1 MKIYSLSD
9 WQSDLTTIVNSLYQS
24 ISPLP
29 RGSRSEDINIES
41 VEKNVLLA
49 QKALSELRYLVEKHE
64 FKDEK
69 EEIYFFKHVKPQF
82 SSSLIYWKSILTLH
96 LHKPVG
102 GDTNLRKY
110 YRRRFKTLKSFYE
123 LHTPMYEY
131 MRGNY
136 EYMDKLYF
144 LRSSSQFEDTTDSA
158 DLNPKFTTAK
168 DRLVGEIYANDLLEQ
183 HIHQMLQHSLTAPA
197 ISNNQ
202 NYNLKWTGSR
212 AGMVELIYALQSGGV
227 YNDGKIGIKELANIF
242 QDLFQIDLGNYY
254 NVFNEIRLRKKNRTS
269 LLDLLREKVLQ
280 KMDSLDEKL
289 NS

>member
-9 WQSDLTTIVNSLYQS
+9 WQSDLTTMVDTLYRSLP
-24 ISPLP
+24 PLP
-29 RGSRSEDINIES
+29 KAFRSDDINIES
-41 VEKNVLLA
+41 IEKNISLA
-49 QKALSELRYLVEKHE
+49 QRALSELRQSIEKHE

-69 EEIYFFKHVKPQF
+69 EEIYFFKHVKPLF

-102 GDTNLRKY
+102 GHTNLRKY
-110 YRRRFKTLKSFYE
+110 YRRRFKTLRFFYD
-123 LHTPMYEY
+123 LHAVMYEY
-131 MRGNY
+131 IRGNY
-136 EYMDKLYF
+136 DYMDRLYF
-144 LRSSSQFEDTTDSA
+144 LRSSSQFQETTDST

-183 HIHQMLQHSLTAPA
+183 YIHQMLHQSFTVPDV
-197 ISNNQ
+197 SKNQ
-202 NYNLKWTGSR
+202 DYNLKWTGSR

-227 YNDGKIGIKELANIF
+227 YNNGNIGIKELANIF

>member
-9 WQSDLTTIVNSLYQS
+9 WQSDLTTMVDTIYQS
-24 ISPLP
+24 LP
-29 RGSRSEDINIES
+29 SLPKAFSSDDINLES
-41 VEKNVLLA
+41 IEKNISLT
-49 QKALSELRYLVEKHE
+49 QKALSNLRLSIEKHE

-69 EEIYFFKHVKPQF
+69 EEIFFFKHVKPLF
-82 SSSLIYWKSILTLH
+82 SSSLIYWKNVLTLH
-96 LHKPVG
+96 LRKPVG

-110 YRRRFKTLKSFYE
+110 YRKRFKTLQTFYE
-123 LHTPMYEY
+123 LHRVMYEY
-131 MRGNY
+131 LRGNY
-136 EYMDKLYF
+136 DYMDRLYF
-144 LRSSSQFEDTTDSA
+144 LRSSSQFQETTDST

-183 HIHQMLQHSLTAPA
+183 YIHQMLQHPSSAPD
-197 ISNNQ
+197 ISKNQ
-202 NYNLKWTGSR
+202 DHNLKWTGSR

-227 YNDGKIGIKELANIF
+227 YNNGNIGIKELANIF

-269 LLDLLREKVLQ
+269 LLDLLREKILQ